1 MLKYSMGLYDE
12 PFKSIQ
18 DGKKVV
24 EVRLNDEKRRKIQIG
39 DIIEFLKVPKTGETI
54 EVEVLDLRKYNTFKE
69 MYQDTPF
76 HLFDCEGWTMT
87 EMIDGTYEIYTKEQE
102 KQWGTLAI
110 KIKAI
115 K

>member
-1 MLKYSMGLYDE
+1 
-12 PFKSIQ
+12 
-18 DGKKVV
+18 
-24 EVRLNDEKRRKIQIG
+24 
-39 DIIEFLKVPKTGETI
+39 
-54 EVEVLDLRKYNTFKE
+54 
-69 MYQDTPF
+69 MYQDPPI
-76 HLFDCEGWTMT
+76 HLFNCEDWTMT